1 MAAPC
6 STTYLRRSVS
16 VFARAAAPEG
26 GSGSGSAG
34 NASKR
39 RSQRLN
45 QQGRT
50 KQSAPDLQRQ
60 LHAREARLVEQQRQ
74 RQQQEDELAAR
85 SAALELQEQAVA
97 DLAEQLEGGQG
108 EEWSEEGPGGS
119 QAAATTAA
127 ADAGAARRASRQP
140 IGSSAGSSGAANDVV
155 EADYVLEQPQQGQQ
169 GQRQQ
174 QQQQAGQQRPQDM
187 PQSEVSR

>member
-1 MAAPC
+1 MAAPW
-6 STTYLRRSVS
+6 STTYLRRCVS
-16 VFARAAAPEG
+16 VIAHAAAPE
-26 GSGSGSAG
+26 G

-60 LHAREARLVEQQRQ
+60 LHAREARLLDQQRQ
-74 RQQQEDELAAR
+74 RQQQDDEAAAR

-97 DLAEQLEGGQG
+97 DLAEQLEGAPG
-108 EEWSEEGPGGS
+108 EEWAEEGPGGS
-119 QAAATTAA
+119 TSAAPSAAAET
-127 ADAGAARRASRQP
+127 RASRQP
-140 IGSSAGSSGAANDVV
+140 ISSSGGSSGAAANDVV

-174 QQQQAGQQRPQDM
+174 QQQQQQQQAGQQRPQDVL
-187 PQSEVSR
+187 QSEVSR